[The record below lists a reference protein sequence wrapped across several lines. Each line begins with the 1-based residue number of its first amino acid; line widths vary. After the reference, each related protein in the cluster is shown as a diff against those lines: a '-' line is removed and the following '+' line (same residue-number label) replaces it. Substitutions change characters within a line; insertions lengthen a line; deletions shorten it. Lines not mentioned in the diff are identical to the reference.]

1 MADSQ
6 TILDNTNE
14 NPFLFYFS
22 CSCCVVFHQSLPS
35 IFLFSFFLLFI
46 LPFSFTAFFV
56 SKAKNCQN
64 YFVNVS
70 IVCQDLL
77 F

>member
-14 NPFLFYFS
+14 NPFLLYFS

-35 IFLFSFFLLFI
+35 IFLFSFFIYSPILFYRI
-46 LPFSFTAFFV
+46 FCVKSKKLPKLFRQCV
-56 SKAKNCQN
+56 NC
-64 YFVNVS
+64 
-70 IVCQDLL
+70 
-77 F
+77 